1 MKNEVTEYLMKK
13 CRTSSSLIK
22 IWNLYCDEKGLKSR
36 KIYYMAE
43 FNTVM
48 SGSCPLDIAFS
59 IRFGEFTPTDNYFL
73 YDENGVLT
81 SYKWSSDI
89 TKAAINF
96 SLLTDYLMER
106 DFDFFDK
113 LPNTPSIYDDSTK
126 LKNLIKK
133 SRENLAISK

>member
-1 MKNEVTEYLMKK
+1 M
-13 CRTSSSLIK
+13 S
-22 IWNLYCDEKGLKSR
+22 
-36 KIYYMAE
+36 E

-48 SGSCPLDIAFS
+48 SGYSPLDIAFS
-59 IRFGEFTPTDNYFL
+59 IRFGQFTPTDNYFL

-113 LPNTPSIYDDSTK
+113 LPNTPSIYDDSRK
-126 LKNLIKK
+126 LKNLIKQ
-133 SRENLAISK
+133 SRENLVISR